1 MRWTT
6 SRLEFVGGPG
16 NKCDGL
22 CTRGID
28 SLRVSIHHAK
38 SYKYG
43 YPIYKW
49 ATFVEEFFNSENGIN
64 VLIPD
69 NGTASPKTAIIGPNV
84 DVIYSNALFDISAHD
99 LIITVPEIDAG
110 RYWSFAFYSA

>member
-1 MRWTT
+1 MM
-6 SRLEFVGGPG
+6 L
-16 NKCDGL
+16 
-22 CTRGID
+22 
-28 SLRVSIHHAK
+28 K

-49 ATFVEEFFNSENGIN
+49 ATFVEGFFNSENGIN

-69 NGTASPKTAIIGPNV
+69 NGTASPQAAIVGPNV

-99 LIITVPEIDAG
+99 LIVTIPEIDAS